1 MILKNYNRGFTLI
14 EMMVSVSIFA
24 IVMAVSTA
32 SILGIIDANYKAQA
46 LKSVMD
52 NLNLALEEMSRQ
64 IGDGITYHCGTTGVY
79 TTVQDCGHINAP
91 LLDPQSQIVFE
102 PRHGTAS
109 PSDQVIYGRNVDASG
124 RGWIE
129 KSFDAGTT
137 FFPITAPEIDIKNLK
152 FYVHGSDPLDR
163 KQPRVF
169 MIIQGTASI
178 KDKVKTEFFIQTS
191 ASQSYIDG

>member
-1 MILKNYNRGFTLI
+1 MKKGFTLI
-14 EMMVSVSIFA
+14 EIMVSVSIFA

-64 IGDGITYHCGTTGVY
+64 IGDGITYHCGVGDY
-79 TTVQDCGHINAP
+79 TTVQDCSLEP
-91 LLDPQSQIVFE
+91 LNQIAFE
-102 PRHGTAS
+102 PRHGSPSS
-109 PSDQVIYGRNVDASG
+109 PSDQVIYRRNYDGSG
-124 RGWIE
+124 RGYIE
-129 KSFDAGTT
+129 KSFDAGGT
-137 FFPITAPEIDIKNLK
+137 FFPITAPEIDIKTLK
-152 FYVHGSDPLDR
+152 FYVHGSDLTDA

-169 MIIQGTASI
+169 MIVDGTASI

-191 ASQSYIDG
+191 VSQSYIDG